1 MQFDLSQP
9 KNRIKI
15 LIIFV
20 FVILSVV
27 LLTFLFTRKPITL
40 VSSDTVLTNVQYPIT
55 SHDQYY
61 NTDAL
66 YFFTGTNVAR
76 VDTSTLSNDAS
87 ESILEEY
94 AYVNPELA
102 RFNNKTSTLLVRVDP
117 GYLSYMPELNT
128 KSQNSEQLT
137 AWVLQ
142 SKKISP
148 KLLSFDQPII
158 DANFVGEDIAV
169 LTYTEK
175 ANQLSIFNPENNSLS
190 TVLSS
195 TTANKIIGIYED
207 TIYLRSGNG
216 NVQMVEKSN
225 NKPSVIKAKGSV
237 VVDQKTGLLISGSDT
252 EIKINKG
259 TAQSSLSLETPHYY
273 VADGFIIELDSK
285 TRPTKL
291 RGYNLETKQWE
302 FSYNIDNSRL
312 NNKENINSVHIV
324 KTKPLTLLFIAGDN
338 TVFTM
343 STDSKFVESIPVF
356 KFPEQKTVER
366 SGFVY
371 DYNIGTNTAIII
383 SNKPIKETLPLIGDL
398 CSCNINSI
406 QKDWRRDSGNGGQS
420 EEDELIGD
428 GAPPEELNQ

>member
-142 SKKISP
+142 SKKV
-148 KLLSFDQPII
+148 
-158 DANFVGEDIAV
+158 ARAERRFV
-169 LTYTEK
+169 
-175 ANQLSIFNPENNSLS
+175 
-190 TVLSS
+190 
-195 TTANKIIGIYED
+195 
-207 TIYLRSGNG
+207 
-216 NVQMVEKSN
+216 
-225 NKPSVIKAKGSV
+225 
-237 VVDQKTGLLISGSDT
+237 
-252 EIKINKG
+252 
-259 TAQSSLSLETPHYY
+259 
-273 VADGFIIELDSK
+273 
-285 TRPTKL
+285 
-291 RGYNLETKQWE
+291 
-302 FSYNIDNSRL
+302 SRL
-312 NNKENINSVHIV
+312 RQNHFHPGNRHPTGRQV
-324 KTKPLTLLFIAGDN
+324 A
-338 TVFTM
+338 
-343 STDSKFVESIPVF
+343 
-356 KFPEQKTVER
+356 R
-366 SGFVY
+366 
-371 DYNIGTNTAIII
+371 
-383 SNKPIKETLPLIGDL
+383 
-398 CSCNINSI
+398 
-406 QKDWRRDSGNGGQS
+406 RRDRRRPGHGQ
-420 EEDELIGD
+420 
-428 GAPPEELNQ
+428 